1 MGKTYRSQKNDQPK
15 SKNNTKTKKVKTSK
29 SKSQKN
35 IRFND
40 SDLEDS
46 L

>member
-15 SKNNTKTKKVKTSK
+15 SKSNNQNNKVKTSK

-35 IRFND
+35 NKFD
-40 SDLEDS
+40 DLDLED
-46 L
+46 

>member
-15 SKNNTKTKKVKTSK
+15 SKSNNQNKKVKTSK

-35 IRFND
+35 NKFD
-40 SDLEDS
+40 DLDLED
-46 L
+46 

>member
-15 SKNNTKTKKVKTSK
+15 SKNNTQTKKVKTSN

-35 IRFND
+35 NKFD
-40 SDLEDS
+40 DLDLED
-46 L
+46 